1 MPSQHGDALGVAR
14 ANLYPVARCSPCA
27 PRVEVRLHLRNVPK
41 PQVAP
46 MSMFS
51 KEKPKR
57 VVLRTQAEL
66 ICSVC
71 DFDLFFERKGQLNT
85 AVASFFGMDWTN
97 PTAE

>member
-1 MPSQHGDALGVAR
+1 
-14 ANLYPVARCSPCA
+14 
-27 PRVEVRLHLRNVPK
+27 
-41 PQVAP
+41 

-66 ICSVC
+66 TCSVC

-97 PTAE
+97 PTAECWVCGRCGYVHWFLA